1 MNFNRPDSE
10 KSEKSNKFL
19 KGKDNMKYYKNP
31 KGSNFNT
38 TTENTPNMSVADF
51 DIENESFD
59 KSSQYQ
65 YRESFLQPIKNDK
78 AKANYSVKIKQPYSS
93 KIGYVKEGFTKYKGI
108 NPVARYNFIIERYN
122 EEINRYKGIF
132 LRKIPFTKFLHKV
145 YDFHAFYSRLTMG
158 LILIFLSALHRRHK
172 RIRTPYTIFFQY
184 YNVSSQIEFESHG
197 NVHWIFIILS
207 LILLCLNIIFVL
219 LFYFVI
225 MVHLLV
231 FMVISIY
238 AYYYYRKNM
247 LIIEEN
253 LFRNMVFDEE
263 IDKTHKLNDYIVVNP
278 GGTSEFLGTPLY
290 TFLLFLYRKRDTS
303 VPQMFM
309 TYGNSFKREIKIIPL
324 NMVIQIILFSVVTVA
339 GTLFYFRSEIFV

>member
-1 MNFNRPDSE
+1 
-10 KSEKSNKFL
+10 
-19 KGKDNMKYYKNP
+19 
-31 KGSNFNT
+31 
-38 TTENTPNMSVADF
+38 
-51 DIENESFD
+51 
-59 KSSQYQ
+59 
-65 YRESFLQPIKNDK
+65 
-78 AKANYSVKIKQPYSS
+78 
-93 KIGYVKEGFTKYKGI
+93 
-108 NPVARYNFIIERYN
+108 
-122 EEINRYKGIF
+122 
-132 LRKIPFTKFLHKV
+132 
-145 YDFHAFYSRLTMG
+145 
-158 LILIFLSALHRRHK
+158 
-172 RIRTPYTIFFQY
+172 
-184 YNVSSQIEFESHG
+184 
-197 NVHWIFIILS
+197 
-207 LILLCLNIIFVL
+207 
-219 LFYFVI
+219 
-225 MVHLLV
+225 
-231 FMVISIY
+231 MVISIY